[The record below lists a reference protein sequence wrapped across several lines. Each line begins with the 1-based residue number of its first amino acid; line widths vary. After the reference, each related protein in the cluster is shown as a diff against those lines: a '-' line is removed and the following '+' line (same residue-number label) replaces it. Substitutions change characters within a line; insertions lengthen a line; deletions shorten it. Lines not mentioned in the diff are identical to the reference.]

1 VPLSSGNAY
10 FRFRIQLGNHNL
22 VFRLRW
28 LTLYGYFC
36 VDIDEKGEPVICGRA
51 LHPGVDLLAG
61 LNTDIGQLVL
71 RGTSPTI
78 NNLGVDNKLEWIPN
92 E

>member
-1 VPLSSGNAY
+1 MPLSRGSAY
-10 FRFRIQLGNHNL
+10 CRFRIQLGDHYL
-22 VFRLRW
+22 VIRLRW

-36 VDIDEKGEPVICGRA
+36 VDIHEQGQPVACGRA

-61 LNTDIGQLVL
+61 LNNNLGKLVL
-71 RGTSPTI
+71 RGATPTI
-78 NNLGVDNKLEWIPN
+78 SNLGVDNKLEWIPN